1 MIIPRCHAGPCHAIA
16 QEMARLRE
24 SEARLARLEL
34 ETEARLTR
42 LEAAADSLRQLLD
55 LDAERAELRRELR
68 RREAALHNVIRAQ
81 ARHVEIFGDL
91 DLDLEN
97 IISES
102 DSQDDAELL

>member
-1 MIIPRCHAGPCHAIA
+1 
-16 QEMARLRE
+16 MARLRE

-42 LEAAADSLRQLLD
+42 LEAAADSLRQWLD

-68 RREAALHNVIRAQ
+68 RRVAALHSVIR

-102 DSQDDAELL
+102 DSQDDADLL